1 MDKRG
6 GGGDRNGD
14 RQRRVASGITVA
26 TSWLFSTQFGE
37 EDDAEAG
44 AVMWAGR
51 STNVPFRSGTRNPHA
66 VHVQSIPASTGDPD
80 VTSALA
86 GQLLELESV
95 DLDQLD
101 RAQLHDR
108 VESKVILRT
117 DELAEAIDALA
128 EEYVVMEH
136 LGDRVQGYC
145 NAYFDSPELRNYHE
159 HHNQLGRRLK
169 LRYRTYENSDLT
181 FFEVKRNVNGRT
193 IKERRRSVRPESVLH
208 PDDAAF
214 FAERTGWDP
223 DGVSPSLTVDYRR
236 ILLVRRDLSERVTID
251 FDVKF
256 RSERGA
262 TTPRGLAICEF
273 KQPRLD
279 RRSPAMAAM
288 NRRPQKF
295 SKYCM
300 GLASCDPS
308 LRRNRFKKV
317 FLNLE
322 TLGATPVASHW
333 PPPAASA
340 WASPVAANMVST
352 IAAVVTS

>member
-1 MDKRG
+1 M
-6 GGGDRNGD
+6 
-14 RQRRVASGITVA
+14 
-26 TSWLFSTQFGE
+26 
-37 EDDAEAG
+37 
-44 AVMWAGR
+44 
-51 STNVPFRSGTRNPHA
+51 
-66 VHVQSIPASTGDPD
+66 QSNPASSGASATTGE
-80 VTSALA
+80 LA
-86 GQLLELESV
+86 ERLDELDSV

-117 DELAEAIDALA
+117 DDLPDAIDALA
-128 EEYVVMEH
+128 HDYVVLEH

-145 NAYFDSPELRNYHE
+145 NTYFDSAELRNYHE

-181 FFEVKRNVNGRT
+181 YFEVKRNVAGRT
-193 IKERRRSVRPESVLH
+193 IKERRRTQRPDGALH
-208 PDDAAF
+208 RDDAAF

-223 DGVSPSLTVDYRR
+223 DGVLPSLTVDYQR
-236 ILLVRRDLSERVTID
+236 ILLVNRDYSERVTID
-251 FDVKF
+251 LDIRFQSD
-256 RSERGA
+256 RGA
-262 TTPRGLAICEF
+262 TTVDGLAICEF

-317 FLNLE
+317 FRSLD
-322 TLGATPVASHW
+322 TLDLGPVALE
-333 PPPAASA
+333 
-340 WASPVAANMVST
+340 VAA
-352 IAAVVTS
+352 

>member
-1 MDKRG
+1 M
-6 GGGDRNGD
+6 
-14 RQRRVASGITVA
+14 
-26 TSWLFSTQFGE
+26 GE
-37 EDDAEAG
+37 
-44 AVMWAGR
+44 GR
-51 STNVPFRSGTRNPHA
+51 STNVLFRPGTTILDA
-66 VHVQSIPASTGDPD
+66 VHVQDISASTCGPD
-80 VTSALA
+80 RTGGLA
-86 GQLLELESV
+86 GQLLELDSV

-117 DELAEAIDALA
+117 DELAGAIDALA
-128 EEYVVMEH
+128 DDYVVLEH

-181 FFEVKRNVNGRT
+181 FFELKRNVNGRT
-193 IKERRRSVRPESVLH
+193 IKERRRSERPDGELRA
-208 PDDAAF
+208 DDATF

-223 DGVSPSLTVDYRR
+223 DGVQPSLAVDYRR
-236 ILLVRRDLSERVTID
+236 ILLVKRDFSERVTID
-251 FDVKF
+251 FDVRF
-256 RSERGA
+256 RSDRGA
-262 TTPRGLAICEF
+262 TSPRGLAICEF

-288 NRRPQKF
+288 NRRPQMF

-317 FLNLE
+317 FLSLD
-322 TLGATPVASHW
+322 TLGTAPVASDW
-333 PPPAASA
+333 PPPPGPASTA
-340 WASPVAANMVST
+340 P
-352 IAAVVTS
+352 VTSNVTPAATS

>member
-1 MDKRG
+1 MLD
-6 GGGDRNGD
+6 
-14 RQRRVASGITVA
+14 QREQ
-26 TSWLFSTQFGE
+26 TS
-37 EDDAEAG
+37 
-44 AVMWAGR
+44 GR
-51 STNVPFRSGTRNPHA
+51 STKVPFPPGTRNLHA
-66 VHVQSIPASTGDPD
+66 AYVQDTSASTGDPD
-80 VTSALA
+80 ATGRLA

-117 DELAEAIDALA
+117 DELPRAIDALA
-128 EEYVVMEH
+128 ENYVVLEH
-136 LGDRVQGYC
+136 LGDRVQGYS

-169 LRYRTYENSDLT
+169 LRYRSYENSDLT
-181 FFEVKRNVNGRT
+181 FFELKRNVNGRT
-193 IKERRRSVRPESVLH
+193 IKERRRSMRPNGVLH

-223 DGVSPSLTVDYRR
+223 DRMSRSLTVDYRR
-236 ILLVRRDLSERVTID
+236 ILLVKRDFSERVTID
-251 FDVKF
+251 FDVRF
-256 RSERGA
+256 RSDRGA

-288 NRRPQKF
+288 NRRPQNF

-317 FLNLE
+317 FLNLD
-322 TLGATPVASHW
+322 TLGTAPVASHGVLSSG
-333 PPPAASA
+333 PT
-340 WASPVAANMVST
+340 WAPPVASDIVSDT
-352 IAAVVTS
+352 APEVAS

>member
-1 MDKRG
+1 M
-6 GGGDRNGD
+6 
-14 RQRRVASGITVA
+14 
-26 TSWLFSTQFGE
+26 
-37 EDDAEAG
+37 
-44 AVMWAGR
+44 
-51 STNVPFRSGTRNPHA
+51 
-66 VHVQSIPASTGDPD
+66 
-80 VTSALA
+80 
-86 GQLLELESV
+86 
-95 DLDQLD
+95 
-101 RAQLHDR
+101 
-108 VESKVILRT
+108 ILRT
-117 DELAEAIDALA
+117 DELPGAIDALA
-128 EEYVVMEH
+128 EDYVVLEH

-193 IKERRRSVRPESVLH
+193 IKERQRSQRPSGALH

-223 DGVSPSLTVDYRR
+223 NGVSPSLTVDYRR
-236 ILLVRRDLSERVTID
+236 VLLVKRDFSERVTID
-251 FDVKF
+251 FDVRF
-256 RSERGA
+256 RSDQGA
-262 TTPRGLAICEF
+262 TSPRGLAICEF

-317 FLNLE
+317 FLNLD
-322 TLGATPVASHW
+322 TLGAAPVASHW
-333 PPPAASA
+333 PPPSGST
-340 WASPVAANMVST
+340 WAPPVVSQT
-352 IAAVVTS
+352 VSNLVPAVTS

>member
-1 MDKRG
+1 MQFKRG
-6 GGGDRNGD
+6 ARWF
-14 RQRRVASGITVA
+14 A
-26 TSWLFSTQFGE
+26 GE
-37 EDDAEAG
+37 SQLD
-44 AVMWAGR
+44 GR
-51 STNVPFRSGTRNPHA
+51 STKVPCRCGTRNLHA
-66 VHVQSIPASTGDPD
+66 VHVQFKFEPSGVSVAVAELTD
-80 VTSALA
+80 
-86 GQLLELESV
+86 QLLDLESV
-95 DLDQLD
+95 DLEQLD

-117 DELAEAIDALA
+117 DELSVAIDALA
-128 EEYVVMEH
+128 GEYVVLEH
-136 LGDRVQGYC
+136 LGDRVQGYS

-193 IKERRRSVRPESVLH
+193 VKERRRSLRPEGVLH
-208 PDDAAF
+208 LDDAAF

-223 DGVSPSLTVDYRR
+223 NDVLPSLKVDYRR
-236 ILLVRRDLSERVTID
+236 ILLVKRDFSERVTID
-251 FDVKF
+251 FDVRF
-256 RSERGA
+256 RSDQGA

-317 FLNLE
+317 FLSLD
-322 TLGATPVASHW
+322 TLDAAPVSSYW
-333 PPPAASA
+333 PPPSA
-340 WASPVAANMVST
+340 PPVVPAWSATAVSELG
-352 IAAVVTS
+352 A